1 MPLAGQSHVL
11 LDNIFVF
18 EGISVEETVQAV
30 VQVAL
35 FALLLQEGSA
45 YSLGLT
51 IDHFNDFWWSSV
63 AL

>member
-1 MPLAGQSHVL
+1 MTLAGQSHVL